1 MNELIELSIF
11 AVIGGIW
18 LAWGVR
24 LWAEF
29 FDRFIDGGWK

>member
-11 AVIGGIW
+11 AVLFGVW
-18 LAWGVR
+18 LAFGAK

-29 FDRFIDGGWK
+29 LMKFIDGGF

>member
-11 AVIGGIW
+11 AVLFGVW
-18 LAWGVR
+18 LAFGVK

-29 FDRFIDGGWK
+29 IDRYGGF